1 MIIKIAEGNLKTK
14 FGAYHE
20 ILFYDGLKE
29 SIALV
34 MGDVSD
40 AEDVLCRVHSSC
52 IFAHVFNSIECDCRE
67 QMEISQQLI
76 EKEGKGVIVWLDQ
89 EGKANGHFALLKSAE
104 GKRRGLTQTEAFEEI
119 GFKKDARD
127 FTRAAEILNELGVKS
142 IRMLTNNPDKT
153 DTLER
158 HGVKVT
164 GTKEIVI
171 DAGENKELRT
181 YLEGKIK
188 EGHSLKLN

>member
-1 MIIKIAEGNLKTK
+1 MFCAACIRRAFSRTFLTASNAIAASRWRFRNSLSTK
-14 FGAYHE
+14 PDAALSSGSIRKARRTG
-20 ILFYDGLKE
+20 ILRCFK
-29 SIALV
+29 
-34 MGDVSD
+34 
-40 AEDVLCRVHSSC
+40 
-52 IFAHVFNSIECDCRE
+52 SIE
-67 QMEISQQLI
+67 
-76 EKEGKGVIVWLDQ
+76 GKQ
-89 EGKANGHFALLKSAE
+89 S
-104 GKRRGLTQTEAFEEI
+104 GLTQTEAFEAI

-153 DTLER
+153 GTLER
-158 HGVKVT
+158 HGVKVV

-188 EGHSLKLN
+188 EGHSLKLD